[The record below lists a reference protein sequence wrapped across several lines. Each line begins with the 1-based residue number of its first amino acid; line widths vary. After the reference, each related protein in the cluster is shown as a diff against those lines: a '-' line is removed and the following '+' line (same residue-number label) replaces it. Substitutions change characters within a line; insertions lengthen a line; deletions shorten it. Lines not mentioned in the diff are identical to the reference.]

1 MVNFQTSRLNLI
13 LFSCTSAVSRGD
25 TSACAKGKS
34 EEVSKFKETFGPA
47 SANPKVKAMFAQW
60 MTAMD
65 TAGSRVGEQ
74 EETRFHTLANEL
86 KLD

>member
-1 MVNFQTSRLNLI
+1 MINFQMARLEAM
-13 LFSCTSAVSRGD
+13 LFSCASAVSIGN
-25 TSACAKGKS
+25 TSACPETKS
-34 EEVSKFKETFGPA
+34 EALSKFKETFGPA

-65 TAGSRVGEQ
+65 TAGSRVGKQ
-74 EETRFHTLANEL
+74 EEAKFNTLANEL